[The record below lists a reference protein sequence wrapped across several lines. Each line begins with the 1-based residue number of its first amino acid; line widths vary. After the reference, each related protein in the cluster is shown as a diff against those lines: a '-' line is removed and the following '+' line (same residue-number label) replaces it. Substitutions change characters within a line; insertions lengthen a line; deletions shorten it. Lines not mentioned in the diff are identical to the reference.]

1 MTKGVVVKPIVTE
14 EFNSRAQVDLIDM
27 QAMPHNSFKWIL
39 VYQDHLTKVVI
50 ISPLFTKRAIEVVR
64 QLLDIFLLF
73 GAPSILQSDNGS
85 EFTELKTIWPTLVMV
100 HGKPRHPQS
109 QGSVERV
116 NGDVKDILI
125 SWMDDN
131 DTNDWS
137 VGIKLVQFYKNSS
150 LHSGIKRTPYSAMFG
165 CEAKVG
171 LTSSLPAEVI
181 ARLQREDDLVTTLTG
196 TQQPPTSTQVPSEI
210 L

>member
-1 MTKGVVVKPIVTE
+1 MVKELHKKYVSVTEYTINLFKSYCKECQLKRKRPMTKGVVVKPIVTE

-85 EFTELKTIWPTLVMV
+85 EFTELKTIWPTLWNELMVM
-100 HGKPRHPQS
+100 
-109 QGSVERV
+109 
-116 NGDVKDILI
+116 
-125 SWMDDN
+125 
-131 DTNDWS
+131 
-137 VGIKLVQFYKNSS
+137 
-150 LHSGIKRTPYSAMFG
+150 
-165 CEAKVG
+165 
-171 LTSSLPAEVI
+171 
-181 ARLQREDDLVTTLTG
+181 
-196 TQQPPTSTQVPSEI
+196 
-210 L
+210 